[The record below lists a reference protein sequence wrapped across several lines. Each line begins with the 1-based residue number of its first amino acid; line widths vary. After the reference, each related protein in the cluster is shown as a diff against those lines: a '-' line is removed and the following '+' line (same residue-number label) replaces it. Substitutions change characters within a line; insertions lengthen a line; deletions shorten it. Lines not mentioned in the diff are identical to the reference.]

1 MEAEKLDKSLWRLVD
16 GALGG
21 GLGFDRR
28 TEPFEGPGDFPMLVF
43 VIS

>member
-21 GLGFDRR
+21 GFGFDRR